1 MILKAW
7 GDWALFQE
15 LLTVLRSIGD
25 RHRGVSIANV
35 ATRWVLDQPGVG
47 AVIIGKCEILLVGFQ
62 NTHTRHAFHYFT
74 TSFVCTIM
82 HHFSLPPTSIRSDCG
97 PSSHTHLRGGP
108 LLPIRNIHH
117 HTAIRVYLGV
127 RMGIA
132 EHKDDNKKV
141 FGFSLTAEDN
151 DDIQAVLERSNGD
164 KLIATI
170 GDCGAEYR

>member
-1 MILKAW
+1 MYHHAS
-7 GDWALFQE
+7 
-15 LLTVLRSIGD
+15 LLSPAHI
-25 RHRGVSIANV
+25 N
-35 ATRWVLDQPGVG
+35 PVG
-47 AVIIGKCEILLVGFQ
+47 LWTF
-62 NTHTRHAFHYFT
+62 FT
-74 TSFVCTIM
+74 
-82 HHFSLPPTSIRSDCG
+82 
-97 PSSHTHLRGGP
+97 HTHLRGGP